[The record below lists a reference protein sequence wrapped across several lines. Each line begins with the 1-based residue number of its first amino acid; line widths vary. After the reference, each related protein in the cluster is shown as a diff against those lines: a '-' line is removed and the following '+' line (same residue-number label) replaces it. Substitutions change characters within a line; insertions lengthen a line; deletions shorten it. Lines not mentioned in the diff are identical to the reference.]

1 MKHKV
6 GGQVNFNLSLKFFSK
21 KSQINLKK
29 AFSFIEISVVIL
41 IVAVTLIGVMQG
53 QEMYYKMRL
62 NSARLLTEKTDLG
75 MIDGLTVWLEA
86 TTAKSFDNGQMVDST
101 KISKW
106 VNLYSTPL
114 SKIDFT
120 QSVFAS
126 QPQYYRYAINGLPAV
141 RFDNAQ
147 TLSTSSLYINDFASN
162 QEVTIFLVQ
171 QSYSSSY
178 SSAYP
183 FCWMSGSIPKTTM
196 LLTNTKALGKITF
209 YFGSFSDILQT
220 SSQLNFLNKNNILT
234 YYKSSANVGIRL
246 NRASLISGASTQ
258 TISDTAYTSLSL
270 GGCHQRTGY
279 FFYGHIGEFIV
290 FNRALN
296 NSEIDLVEKYLSE
309 KWGI

>member
-1 MKHKV
+1 M
-6 GGQVNFNLSLKFFSK
+6 NFRIFLKLLAK
-21 KSQINLKK
+21 KTRINLKK

-75 MIDGLTVWLEA
+75 MIDGLTIWLEA
-86 TTAKSFDNGQMVDST
+86 TTAKSFDNAQMVDST

-106 VNLYSTPL
+106 VNLYSTP
-114 SKIDFT
+114 SAKFDFS
-120 QSVFAS
+120 QSTVAL
-126 QPQYYRYAINGLPAV
+126 QPKYYQNAINGLPAV

-147 TLSTSSLYINDFASN
+147 TLESPSIQISN
-162 QEVTIFLVQ
+162 FISENEATIFLVQ
-171 QSYSSSY
+171 QTYVGDNSQSAFGWNNGGYRLLTHNSWGGITFDFGTCCP
-178 SSAYP
+178 SSARTA
-183 FCWMSGSIPKTTM
+183 TT
-196 LLTNTKALGKITF
+196 AIA
-209 YFGSFSDILQT
+209 
-220 SSQLNFLNKNNILT
+220 NFLNRNNIIT
-234 YYKSSANVGIRL
+234 YYKNFSNVSIRY
-246 NRASLISGASTQ
+246 NRSLITNSSIASASIPGNLTGAFT
-258 TISDTAYTSLSL
+258 L
-270 GGCHQRTGY
+270 GKYPPDNSY